1 MNHHAELAVYDFL
14 ARATKGETDMAEGI
28 RKQVAADVE
37 AALEKQFSSGPRDK
51 FRLRMSNIGRP
62 TCQLWFDKNDPEDKT
77 PLPPHFLM
85 NMIIGDIVEAVFK
98 GLLRAAGVEFQDNEK
113 VTLKLS
119 DGTEINGEY
128 DMVMDGK
135 VDDVKSASP
144 WSYKNKFASLE
155 ALAQGDSFG
164 YISQLVGYATA
175 ANKEVGGWW
184 VVNKA
189 NGEFKY
195 VTAGDIDTAT
205 ALKDIE
211 ATVSYIN
218 EDKPFERC
226 YEAVPETHYRKP
238 TGNLKLG
245 VECGFCSF
253 KHKCWPN
260 LQTLPA
266 VKSTAQVPPMVDYVL
281 VDPQYLQEEETG
293 EA

>member
-1 MNHHAELAVYDFL
+1 MNHPAELAVYDYL
-14 ARATKGETDMAEGI
+14 ARASKGETDMAEDI

-37 AALEKQFSSGPRDK
+37 AALEKQFSGGPRDK
-51 FRLRMSNIGRP
+51 FKLRMSNIGRP
-62 TCQLWFDKNDPEDKT
+62 TCQLWFEKNEPEEKA

-98 GLLRAAGVEFQDNEK
+98 GLLRAADVDFKDNDN

-155 ALAQGDSFG
+155 ALAQGDGFG
-164 YISQLVGYATA
+164 YIPQLVGYATA
-175 ANKEVGGWW
+175 AGLDVGGWW
-184 VVNKA
+184 VINKA

-195 VTAGDIDTAT
+195 VDASGVDTGEV
-205 ALKDIE
+205 LEQVE
-211 ATVSYIN
+211 ATVSHIN

-226 YEAVPETHYRKP
+226 YEAIAETHYRKA

-245 VECGFCSF
+245 TECGFCSF

-266 VKSTAQVPPMVDYVL
+266 VKSTAQQPPMIDYVF
-281 VDPQYLQEEETG
+281 VDPQYLEDERG
-293 EA
+293 AA